1 MDDTMKD
8 RLKATLT
15 AGLIGL
21 GGATC
26 AAFLHLPAAALIGSS
41 VAVAVAATLGLR
53 LALPQRLRDV
63 AFGVIGISLGAGV
76 QADALGQV
84 GSWSLSLILLAL
96 SLLATLL
103 IGAALLRRGFG
114 MDAETAVLAS
124 SPGTMS
130 SAIAI
135 ALEGHGN
142 VTTITILQ
150 VMRLLV
156 LVAVVPPLAATLDAG
171 GGGAAVPAAMHPAAL
186 LVLLAATLGIGIA
199 AARWKVPAACLLV
212 GMVLSA
218 TAHVADV
225 AHGPAPAWA
234 IFGAFVVTGTAVG
247 TRLTAISP
255 RDLMAMGRAGAV
267 MMGTTVAVSLV
278 FASAS
283 ALVTGLPWGQIWI
296 AYAPGGVEAM
306 AAIGLALGYD
316 PAFVAIHHFARIVI
330 LLFLV
335 PFLLRRVV

>member
-1 MDDTMKD
+1 MKNT
-8 RLKATLT
+8 LKKGLT
-15 AGLIGL
+15 AGVIGL
-21 GGATC
+21 GGAVC
-26 AAFLHLPAAALIGSS
+26 AAQVGLPAAGLIGSS
-41 VAVAVAATLGLR
+41 IAVAIAATFGV
-53 LALPQRLRDV
+53 AMAIPQRLRDL

-76 QADALGQV
+76 QEDALRQI
-84 GSWSLSLILLAL
+84 GSWSGSLILLAL

-114 MDAETAVLAS
+114 MDAETAFLAS

-130 SAIAI
+130 NAIAI

-156 LVAVVPPLAATLDAG
+156 LVAVVPPLATALDAETGMISYAAPMGLVPLAGLLVFTLGFGIPATL
-171 GGGAAVPAAMHPAAL
+171 
-186 LVLLAATLGIGIA
+186 
-199 AARWKVPAACLLV
+199 WKVPAACLLV
-212 GMVLSA
+212 GMIFSA
-218 TAHVADV
+218 VAHVFDI

-234 IFGAFVVTGTAVG
+234 IFIAFVITGTAVG
-247 TRLTAISP
+247 TRLTSISP
-255 RDLMAMGRAGAV
+255 RELLAMGRAGAV
-267 MMGTTVAVSLV
+267 LIGTAIAVSMA
-278 FASAS
+278 FATLA
-283 ALVTGLPWGQIWI
+283 ATVTGLPWGQIWI

-330 LLFLV
+330 LVFMV
-335 PFLLRRVV
+335 PFLLTRAKRNI

>member
-1 MDDTMKD
+1 MTHTVKT
-8 RLKATLT
+8 TLT
-15 AGLIGL
+15 ALLIGL
-21 GGATC
+21 GGATG
-26 AAFLHLPAAALIGSS
+26 AALVGLPAAGLIGSS
-41 VAVAVAATLGLR
+41 IAVAVAATSGLR
-53 LALPQRLRDV
+53 MTMPQRLRDV
-63 AFGVIGISLGAGV
+63 AFGIIGISLGAGV
-76 QADALGQV
+76 QADALGQI
-84 GSWSLSLILLAL
+84 GSWSVSLILLAL
-96 SLLATLL
+96 SLVATLL
-103 IGAALLRRGFG
+103 AGAALLRRIFG
-114 MDAETAVLAS
+114 MDAETAFLAS

-130 SAIAI
+130 NAIAI
-135 ALEGHGN
+135 ALDGHGN

-156 LVAVVPPLAATLDAG
+156 LVAVVPPLATALDAG
-171 GGGAAVPAAMHPAAL
+171 SGGIVYPAAMHPAAL
-186 LVLLAATLGIGIA
+186 LVLLAATLCIGIP

-218 TAHVADV
+218 GTHVTDL

-234 IFGAFVVTGTAVG
+234 IFAAFVVTGTAVG

-255 RDLMAMGRAGAV
+255 RALMAMARAGAV
-267 MMGTTVAVSLV
+267 LIGATLAVSLA
-278 FASAS
+278 FASAA

-330 LLFLV
+330 LVFLI
-335 PFLLRRVV
+335 PLLLRWMR